1 MSRVS
6 LTINNRQFQMKCEDG
21 HEGYLINL
29 AREVDNR
36 ISSLR
41 SKSGEIGD
49 NGAMVMLAI
58 TVADELSQAGQ
69 RISRLEEELIAVSD
83 RHGDTSSFMPSSS
96 ARRRPEIFARHSQ
109 PFGYHSFSNPNHGT
123 AIYVPCNRS

>member
-6 LTINNRQFQMKCEDG
+6 LTINNRQFQMECEDG

-49 NGAMVMLAI
+49 SGAMVMLAI

-83 RHGDTSSFMPSSS
+83 RHRAAQAAIVAALSTAADRVENVTKALNQMETTSGS
-96 ARRRPEIFARHSQ
+96 ASTRPYD
-109 PFGYHSFSNPNHGT
+109 P
-123 AIYVPCNRS
+123 